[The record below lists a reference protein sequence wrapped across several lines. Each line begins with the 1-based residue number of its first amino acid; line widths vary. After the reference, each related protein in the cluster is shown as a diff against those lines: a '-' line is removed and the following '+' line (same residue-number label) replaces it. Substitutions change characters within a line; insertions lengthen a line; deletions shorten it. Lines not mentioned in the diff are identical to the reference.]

1 MTKRDRTEVVI
12 VVTVCMALMVGA
24 MLALHNR
31 TTQQLDALH
40 ESLSRRLGDVQTSL
54 TRQIDEL
61 ISENDARRDVG
72 SGVEEAATSSRES
85 RRDCKART
93 AEVLWW

>member
-1 MTKRDRTEVVI
+1 
-12 VVTVCMALMVGA
+12 MVGA

-72 SGVEEAATSSRES
+72 SGVE
-85 RRDCKART
+85 
-93 AEVLWW
+93 

>member
-12 VVTVCMALMVGA
+12 VVTVCLALMVGA

-72 SGVEEAATSSRES
+72 SGVE
-85 RRDCKART
+85 
-93 AEVLWW
+93 

>member
-1 MTKRDRTEVVI
+1 MKGLTRTS
-12 VVTVCMALMVGA
+12 G
-24 MLALHNR
+24 R
-31 TTQQLDALH
+31 GRW
-40 ESLSRRLGDVQTSL
+40 SLSRRLGDVQTSL